1 MLAVV
6 AIASTVMLNGCCQQE
21 HKSAM
26 IEFPAPAR
34 PAGQQDVLEL
44 RCDPIDTVRIAV
56 IGLGMRGSGAVER
69 LTHVDGA
76 KIVALCDIVPGNVAK
91 AQATLNKAGFP
102 KAAEFSGDTSVWK
115 QACELNNVDLVYICT
130 DWKMHTPIAVYAM
143 EQGKHAVSEVPA
155 ALTLDECWQLVNTS
169 EKTRKHFMMLENC
182 CYDFFELATLNMA
195 QQGLFG
201 EVVHT
206 EGAYNHDLRGLC
218 MNDSTGYH
226 DMWRLEY
233 NAAHDG
239 NPYPTHGLGPIA
251 QIMNIHRGDKMDY
264 LVSMSSDQF
273 GLTDAAITNHGPES
287 KFAKR
292 DYKLGDVNTTV
303 IRTAKGKTIMVQH
316 DVSNPRPYS
325 RIHQVVGTRGFAQ
338 KYPIEQ
344 IGLDSVEA
352 EGLDAK
358 ALADLLTRYE
368 HPISKEYGEKA
379 RAVGG
384 HGGMDFI
391 MDSRLIYCLRNGLPL
406 DQDVYDAAEWSS
418 LVALTEAS
426 VQNGS
431 APVKVPDFTRGAWD
445 KVKGFSFA
453 YAPGDAK

>member
-21 HKSAM
+21 QKSAM
-26 IEFPAPAR
+26 IEFPEPAR

-201 EVVHT
+201 EVIHT
-206 EGAYNHDLRGLC
+206 
-218 MNDSTGYH
+218 
-226 DMWRLEY
+226 
-233 NAAHDG
+233 AATRWITS
-239 NPYPTHGLGPIA
+239 YQCLPT
-251 QIMNIHRGDKMDY
+251 
-264 LVSMSSDQF
+264 SS
-273 GLTDAAITNHGPES
+273 G
-287 KFAKR
+287 
-292 DYKLGDVNTTV
+292 
-303 IRTAKGKTIMVQH
+303 
-316 DVSNPRPYS
+316 
-325 RIHQVVGTRGFAQ
+325 
-338 KYPIEQ
+338 
-344 IGLDSVEA
+344 
-352 EGLDAK
+352 
-358 ALADLLTRYE
+358 
-368 HPISKEYGEKA
+368 
-379 RAVGG
+379 
-384 HGGMDFI
+384 
-391 MDSRLIYCLRNGLPL
+391 
-406 DQDVYDAAEWSS
+406 
-418 LVALTEAS
+418 
-426 VQNGS
+426 
-431 APVKVPDFTRGAWD
+431 
-445 KVKGFSFA
+445 
-453 YAPGDAK
+453 